1 MAQVTLQRFVQEL
14 GKLKQD
20 VASGK
25 LKAQDY
31 DTKLA
36 RIIQE
41 LRVQGLAADRAAVS
55 AALADAVKGGVIT
68 AAVEKHLL
76 QRLGLASQADAGA

>member
-20 VASGK
+20 VESGK
-25 LKAQDY
+25 MKAQDY
-31 DTKLA
+31 DAKLA
-36 RIIQE
+36 RIIGE
-41 LRVQGLAADRAAVS
+41 LRVQGLAADRAAVK

-68 AAVEKHLL
+68 ATVENHLL